1 MDESTEQFFVRLQNY
16 LDRWVQLAK
25 VDMLYEGV
33 TALFVRELFINVLP
47 KDLAIHL

>member
-1 MDESTEQFFVRLQNY
+1 MDESLEQFLVRLQNY

-25 VDMLYEGV
+25 VDMSYEGV
-33 TALFVRELFINVLP
+33 TALFLREQFINAVL